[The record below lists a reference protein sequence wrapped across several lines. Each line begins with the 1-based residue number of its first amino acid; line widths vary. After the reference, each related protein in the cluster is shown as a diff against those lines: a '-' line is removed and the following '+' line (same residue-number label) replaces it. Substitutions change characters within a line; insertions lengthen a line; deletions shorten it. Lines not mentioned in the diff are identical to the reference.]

1 MQNTYEKNKLI
12 SLLQDRV
19 QTYFQS
25 KENRK
30 KFEKWYKEK
39 YGKQYKWG
47 KPDEN

>member
-1 MQNTYEKNKLI
+1 MNDYEENKLI

-19 QTYFQS
+19 QTCFQS

-39 YGKQYKWG
+39 YRKQYKWRKANG
-47 KPDEN
+47 D